1 MIILFY
7 YGGKRRIRAEKE
19 LIAESQ
25 KKQEAMKNLKKKSPN
40 DLEEL

>member
-7 YGGKRRIRAEKE
+7 YGGKSRIRAEKE

-25 KKQEAMKNLKKKSPN
+25 KKQEAMKNLKNQKAS
-40 DLEEL
+40 DLEEI